1 MSPYLQPRTLFCDA
15 IEITHWLEQ
24 DRETSYS
31 VQLRRDRSIGRA
43 LSLTDPLQR
52 VRAWWH
58 QVRPGMMDETPVGR
72 LAQRLDRARRLI
84 ALSMA
89 IAGAVVGAAVV
100 SAVLR
105 YDGASPVNVLTAL
118 ATLVLLQIGLIVL
131 TLVLMMPQVP
141 GLAALQRLLGGINP
155 GAIVAAMYTRMR
167 RQFDNVADNVVDTN
181 SHDLADHRHAL
192 FDLQRA
198 RGPAA
203 ARFARWQLIAWSQFA
218 AVAFNLAVLATAG
231 GLIALTDLA
240 FGWSTTLQ
248 LNGTDLLRITDT
260 LSAPWRS
267 LWPDAVPDARLIED
281 SRFFRLVSSA
291 PTSVPAAALTGWW
304 PFLMASILTYALLPR
319 LLLLAVSW
327 VRVRRAAIHLLLD
340 DPRVRALLDRMQAEE
355 ITLGADDTEPPL
367 ATTSPSIGNVAPADD
382 HCSTVVVWGGVLSP
396 DSVRGWAEAHL
407 RWRVGQF
414 VEAGGGRALALD
426 EALIERLAVE
436 RPHLVV
442 ILVRAWEAPL
452 LDLQD
457 FLLRLRSRLGPAC
470 ALIIVPVGPQGS
482 PASEVQGRIWSRWTQ
497 RIADPALYLETGT

>member
-1 MSPYLQPRTLFCDA
+1 LFCDA

-24 DRETSYS
+24 DRETSYA
-31 VQLRRDRSIGRA
+31 VRLHRDRSIGRT
-43 LSLTDPLQR
+43 LSLTDPVQR
-52 VRAWWH
+52 VRTWWH

-72 LAQRLDRARRLI
+72 FAQRLDRARRLI
-84 ALSMA
+84 TLSMA
-89 IAGAVVGAAVV
+89 IAGAVVGATVA

-131 TLVLMMPQVP
+131 TLLVMLPQVP

-155 GAIVAAMYTRMR
+155 GAIVAAMYTRIR
-167 RQFDNVADNVVDTN
+167 RPFDNVADNV
-181 SHDLADHRHAL
+181 SHNLADHRRAL

-198 RGPAA
+198 RGRAA

-218 AVAFNLAVLATAG
+218 AVVFNLAVLATAG
-231 GLIALTDLA
+231 ALITLTDLA

-248 LNGTDLLRITDT
+248 LSGTDLLRITDT

-267 LWPDAVPDARLIED
+267 LWPDAVPDARLIEE
-281 SRFFRLVSSA
+281 SRFFRLVSTP

-355 ITLGADDTEPPL
+355 ITLGADDTEPPV
-367 ATTSPSIGNVAPADD
+367 ATTFPSTGNAAGNAAPADD
-382 HCSTVVVWGGVLSP
+382 HCATAVVWGGVLSP
-396 DSVRGWAEAHL
+396 ESARDWARAHL
-407 RWRVGQF
+407 RWRVEQL

-457 FLLRLRSRLGPAC
+457 FLVMLRSRLGVAC
-470 ALIIVPVGPQGS
+470 PLIIVPVGPQGS
-482 PASEVQGRIWSRWTQ
+482 PASDAQRETWSRWTR